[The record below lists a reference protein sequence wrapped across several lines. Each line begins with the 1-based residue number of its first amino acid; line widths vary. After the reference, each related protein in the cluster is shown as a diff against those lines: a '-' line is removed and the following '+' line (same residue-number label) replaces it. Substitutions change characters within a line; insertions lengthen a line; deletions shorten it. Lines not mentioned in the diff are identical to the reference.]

1 MTTTN
6 KEAEKFAQMI
16 AQMEDSGDLHRPP
29 SKERNLEEEVRVLKF
44 RNEKL
49 HNYNIKLVDEV
60 RELREDNKKLA
71 REVGDKVNQLR
82 KAGAL

>member
-16 AQMEDSGDLHRPP
+16 AQMEDSGDLHRPQ
-29 SKERNLEEEVRVLKF
+29 SIEKNLEEEVRVLKF

-60 RELREDNKKLA
+60 WELREDNKKLA

-82 KAGAL
+82 KAGVL

>member
-16 AQMEDSGDLHRPP
+16 AQMEDSGETHRPE
-29 SKERNLEEEVRVLKF
+29 SKEKKLEDEVRILKF

-49 HNYNIKLVDEV
+49 HNNNNKLVEEIRD
-60 RELREDNKKLA
+60 LRIDNKKLA
-71 REVGDKVNQLR
+71 REVGDKVDQLR
-82 KAGAL
+82 KSGAI

>member
-16 AQMEDSGDLHRPP
+16 AQMEDSGDLHRPQ
-29 SKERNLEEEVRVLKF
+29 SKGKNLEEEVRVLKF

-71 REVGDKVNQLR
+71 REVGDRVNQLR

>member
-1 MTTTN
+1 MITTN

-16 AQMEDSGDLHRPP
+16 AQMEDSGDLHRPL
-29 SKERNLEEEVRVLKF
+29 SKEKNLEEEVRVLKF

>member
-16 AQMEDSGDLHRPP
+16 AQMEDSGDLHRPQ
-29 SKERNLEEEVRVLKF
+29 SKEKNLEEEVRVLKF

-71 REVGDKVNQLR
+71 REGGDRVNQLR